1 MPKVEAEPHMASM
14 SVLARSTTQMAKI
27 AVAGPHARRAN
38 LSVLTVPAM
47 QVVPVEM
54 EPRTVHVC
62 LGAMPLPVKPAV
74 LHSHAVADNF
84 IRRAESRCPHA
95 GLGLNVCR
103 VYRTQKPSVR
113 RKARESVH
121 RKHRAI
127 AVMNLRVRMGVQHR
141 MEHVLWRVLAD
152 IPVANAIQ
160 ANA

>member
-14 SVLARSTTQMAKI
+14 SVPARSTTQMAKI
-27 AVAGPHARRAN
+27 AVAGQHALRVN

-47 QVVPVEM
+47 QIVPVEM

-74 LHSHAVADNF
+74 MHSHAVADNL
-84 IRRAESRCPHA
+84 IRGTESRCPHE
-95 GLGLNVCR
+95 GRVLNVR
-103 VYRTQKPSVR
+103 LVYRTPRASVR
-113 RKARESVH
+113 RKPRASVR
-121 RKHRAI
+121 RKRRVI

-141 MEHVLWRVLAD
+141 MAHVLWRVLAD

-160 ANA
+160 AIA